1 MTQTNLNDNNTGDP
15 FSICQGATIFGLTS
29 KTGTSTVQYIGF
41 VDDISNLE
49 ATVGIP
55 STPALQSTDGG
66 EWRSDGVYYD
76 LSGHPV
82 TTPQPNHIYIV
93 NGKQML
99 KK

>member
-1 MTQTNLNDNNTGDP
+1 M
-15 FSICQGATIFGLTS
+15 
-29 KTGTSTVQYIGF
+29 QYIGF

-55 STPALQSTDGG
+55 STPALQTTGNG
-66 EWRSDGVYYD
+66 ERRSDGLYYD

-82 TTPQPNHIYIV
+82 TTPQPNRIYIV
-93 NGKQML
+93 NGQQKL